1 MKKLFF
7 ILTLALLPLL
17 VQADP
22 VKINGIYYNL
32 NGTEAEVTNK
42 AGGDGDDDAISNS
55 YTGAV
60 SIPPTVRTSGITY
73 KVTAIGKKAF
83 YKCSDLIS
91 VAIGDNVTT
100 IDDKAFYGCDGLTS
114 LTIPSSVTTIG
125 EEAFYSCSGLTALT
139 IPTSVTTIENYAF
152 GRCDGLTSMTIPK
165 SVTYIGDGVF
175 HS

>member
-7 ILTLALLPLL
+7 ILNLALLPLL

-100 IDDKAFYGCDGLTS
+100 IDDQAFYGCDGLTS
-114 LTIPSSVTTIG
+114 LTIPSSVTT
-125 EEAFYSCSGLTALT
+125 
-139 IPTSVTTIENYAF
+139 P
-152 GRCDGLTSMTIPK
+152 
-165 SVTYIGDGVF
+165 
-175 HS
+175 